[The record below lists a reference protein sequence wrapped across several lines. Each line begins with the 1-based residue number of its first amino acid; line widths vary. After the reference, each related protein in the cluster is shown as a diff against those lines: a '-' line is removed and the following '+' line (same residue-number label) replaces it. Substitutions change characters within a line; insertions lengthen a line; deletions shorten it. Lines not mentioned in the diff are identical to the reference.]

1 MKNIKPSALLGLLKE
16 QNLSLAEL
24 AKRSRLDK
32 QTIWRL
38 TTGKVAKAR
47 AGTIEKIARA
57 LKVEQQVLSGETR
70 APAVEGDNEA
80 AVSKLQLN
88 IRVSTLARNGLN
100 LVAERYGVERSQ
112 IVELAPFLFCW
123 AAETSLR
130 QRRARVIEV
139 ERACESAQA
148 LERAISHF
156 PVPNFTYSEEKIA
169 AEYESID
176 RRDLFGAWFCEKANF
191 LDPAFDHDFE
201 TDNPFAMFL
210 RNLVAEIGDVAKF
223 EGWFGDGSPDYRV
236 CREEAAQLVGGDT
249 DRADEILRGQVALN
263 EVPKEISSPEKAK
276 ERAEWVREKAAA
288 YRKKSLED
296 LA

>member
-1 MKNIKPSALLGLLKE
+1 MKNIEPSILMKLLKDR
-16 QNLSLAEL
+16 NLSLAEL
-24 AKRSRLDK
+24 AKGARLDK

-38 TTGKVAKAR
+38 TSGKVAKAR

-57 LKVEQQVLSGETR
+57 LKVDQQVLSGETR
-70 APAVEGDNEA
+70 APAVQGDNEA

-88 IRVSTLARNGLN
+88 VRVSTVARNGLN
-100 LVAERYGVERSQ
+100 LAAERYGVEPPQ

-130 QRRARVIEV
+130 QRLARVVEV
-139 ERACESAQA
+139 KRACESAQA

-176 RRDLFGAWFCEKANF
+176 RRDLFGTWFCEKADF

-201 TDNPFAMFL
+201 TENPFSDVPPEPRR
-210 RNLVAEIGDVAKF
+210 RNRRCCEIRRLVWRWESGLSRVSRRS
-223 EGWFGDGSPDYRV
+223 GPTGGRRYR
-236 CREEAAQLVGGDT
+236 
-249 DRADEILRGQVALN
+249 
-263 EVPKEISSPEKAK
+263 SS
-276 ERAEWVREKAAA
+276 R
-288 YRKKSLED
+288 
-296 LA
+296 